1 MLFGVRFFKILAELL
16 KLNRV
21 LSPKLL
27 HLKNSFTLVD
37 NEFLVPDSYEGFELG
52 TVLMLDVELL
62 SLMFFN

>member
-21 LSPKLL
+21 LSPELL

-37 NEFLVPDSYEGFELG
+37 NEFLVPDGHEGFKLS
-52 TVLMLDVELL
+52 TVLMLDVELF
-62 SLMFFN
+62 SLMFFD